1 MSVSKKI
8 DELIEEATKAKKEEG
23 SSPVATAAMTGGAGL
38 LAAKK
43 LGLLKGGLAL
53 KKAALLGKVAKAG
66 GGATYVD
73 PSLSRM
79 QAAKQSALVSGIGTG
94 LINSPSLIAG
104 DLPGAVVGIGSGLA
118 AAKGGA
124 LGAALGGGRDTLLKS
139 SAIPAA
145 VVAGAAPLTN
155 MALDATGYDNFEVD
169 PGISAAITAGAGGLG
184 WLLRNKGKKKKEY
197 V

>member
-1 MSVSKKI
+1 MSVGKKI
-8 DELIEEATKAKKEEG
+8 DELIEEATKAKKEEE
-23 SSPVATAAMTGGAGL
+23 SSPAATAAMAGGAGL

-43 LGLLKGGLAL
+43 LGLLKGGAAL
-53 KKAALLGKVAKAG
+53 KKAAIIGKVLKAG

-79 QAAKQSALVSGIGTG
+79 QAAKQSALISGIGTG
-94 LINSPSLIAG
+94 LVNTPALIAG

-124 LGAALGGGRDTLLKS
+124 LGAALGGGRDTLAKS
-139 SAIPAA
+139 SVIPAA
-145 VVAGAAPLTN
+145 AVAAAAPLTN
-155 MALDATGYDNFEVD
+155 KVFDASGYDDYEVN

-197 V
+197 I